1 MKVMVKKAMVIMA
14 AAIMI
19 GSLLVSLVTAE
30 EKARL
35 LSGRKF
41 PVE

>member
-19 GSLLVSLVTAE
+19 GSLLVSPVTAE
-30 EKARL
+30 AK
-35 LSGRKF
+35 GTGIT
-41 PVE
+41 